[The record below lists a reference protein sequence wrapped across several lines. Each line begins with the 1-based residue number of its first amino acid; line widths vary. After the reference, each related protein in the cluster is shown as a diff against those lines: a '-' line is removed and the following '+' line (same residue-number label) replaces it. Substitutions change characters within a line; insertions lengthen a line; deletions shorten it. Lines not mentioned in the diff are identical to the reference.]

1 MPKVQITEETI
12 LNLEAEILKLQKKVN
27 QLESKITIAD
37 SLIRQVYGSLG
48 QYLDHIQTAL
58 EAYLCKNPHKKE
70 KI

>member
-12 LNLEAEILKLQKKVN
+12 LNLEAEILKLQKKIN
-27 QLESKITIAD
+27 QLESKLTIAD

-58 EAYLCKNPHKKE
+58 EAYMTRSDS
-70 KI
+70 